1 MVSRFFEH
9 IYLSDSGQVLV
20 MASNIERIE
29 KIQQEIQKLM
39 SETEEKEEK
48 VGNDLKTVEEKIEYL
63 EENLFDARKNNQV
76 EEMVEKFIDACHH
89 LTADL
94 RTEKEIQNEIEQLK
108 EDEKNYTQ
116 LLNRLQSQDL
126 SDEKRQRVQSL
137 IGKIPREKV
146 EEAIN
151 EDRKLE
157 RNEET
162 STREQIQK
170 LSEVY
175 KDLEFNLKSG
185 RRRSELEDAREAW
198 VQLTHLEGNIH

>member
-1 MVSRFFEH
+1 
-9 IYLSDSGQVLV
+9 